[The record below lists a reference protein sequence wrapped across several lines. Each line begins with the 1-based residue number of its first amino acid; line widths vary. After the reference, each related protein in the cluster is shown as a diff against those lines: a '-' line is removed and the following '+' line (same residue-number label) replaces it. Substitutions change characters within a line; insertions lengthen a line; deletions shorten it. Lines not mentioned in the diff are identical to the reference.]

1 MLPNF
6 YKTLPILS
14 YLFIWCV
21 SCYSQNAAVLSDKKS
36 EIYNTTI
43 VINLKKNADREHL
56 STLGLRNPLAFDP
69 LYLPP
74 PPFTLDT
81 SANLKTVIKTTI
93 EKPTY
98 LTLGHYIFHIEPGDS
113 LNIDFEVLLQTK
125 ERYKDTITIN
135 HGNVFFIWRGDSGL
149 LLEKYW
155 QSITGSLKNLKTA
168 DQIAEFTSRENLRSM
183 ADSCTALIY
192 KDHPKLKRDSST
204 FETVKKY
211 GADELLGRLAYRLA
225 LLYDNARDESIKSAI
240 ETSEMNMLEY
250 VSLQEEDYDDPV
262 TLIYYRSVFYF
273 FKEMGLDAQSILEK
287 FNSSNDTIKQYVQLN
302 LFNDGMLS
310 EEQELRL
317 IDKLTYPPY
326 KEYALQLDQDPLLG
340 IQKSGY
346 INNEIRGAHLFDVND
361 KELAFDELFKNTD
374 QPYLLFDFSGSWC
387 KPCLEE
393 MSVYAKT
400 RHLDNSRKVRP
411 IWLFFENDKT
421 KWLNIIERYNLKK
434 ENCFLVV
441 GEAGPI
447 LQKQFALLFD
457 WEGEFPHYFLFAKEG
472 EIIDKRAR
480 ALSMFDENDV
490 SNLAPREKNKNSG
503 PPLSPPPPKKNL

>member
-1 MLPNF
+1 VLPNE
-6 YKTLPILS
+6 
-14 YLFIWCV
+14 
-21 SCYSQNAAVLSDKKS
+21 KKG
-36 EIYNTTI
+36 IYNTTI
-43 VINLKKNADREHL
+43 VVNLKKNADRKYFL
-56 STLGLRNPLAFDP
+56 SLGLRNPLAFSP

-74 PPFTLDT
+74 PPSTLDT
-81 SANLKTVIKTTI
+81 SANLKTVIKTSI

-113 LNIDFEVLLQTK
+113 LNIDFEVLLNTK
-125 ERYKDTITIN
+125 TAHKDTITIN
-135 HGNVFFIWRGDSGL
+135 HGNVFFIWKGGSSL
-149 LLEKYW
+149 LFHKYLN
-155 QSITGSLKNLKTA
+155 SIANSLKDLKTT
-168 DQIAEFTSRENLRSM
+168 DQVAELTSRESLRSM

-192 KDHPKLKRDSST
+192 KEHPILKSDSST

-211 GADELLGRLAYRLA
+211 SIHDLLARLAYRLSF
-225 LLYDNARDESIKSAI
+225 LYANSRDESIKSAI
-240 ETSEMNMLEY
+240 ETSERNMLEY
-250 VSLQEEDYDDPV
+250 ASLQEGHYDDPV
-262 TLIYYRSVFYF
+262 TLGSYGSVYYF
-273 FKEMGLDAQSILEK
+273 FKEMGLDAQAILER
-287 FNSSNDTIKQYVQLN
+287 FNSSNDTLKQYVQLS

-326 KEYALQLDQDPLLG
+326 KEYALQLDQDPNRG
-340 IQKSGY
+340 IIKSGY
-346 INNEIRGAHLFDVND
+346 INNEIRGAQLFDVND
-361 KELAFDELFKNTD
+361 KELAFDELFKTTA

-400 RHLDNSRKVRP
+400 RHLDNSKKVRP

-441 GEAGPI
+441 GESGNI
-447 LQKQFALLFD
+447 LRKQFTLLFD
-457 WEGEFPHYFLFAKEG
+457 WKGEFPHYFLFAKEG

-480 ALSMFDENDV
+480 PLSMFEENDV
-490 SNLAPREKNKNSG
+490 SNLPPREKNKNSG
-503 PPLSPPPPKKNL
+503 PPIPPPIKTP